1 MPKNN
6 TDKSLVFNDESQS
19 NSYGFKI
26 PSKGIGLER
35 FKKNP
40 VMLADHRNSL
50 DSILGSFSDVKKVE
64 GLLQGTPVFDSEN
77 EATAEIERKYN
88 NDFIKSCSMGITFN
102 HEDMVFID
110 DVLVLKKCELM
121 EVSLVA
127 IPSNRNSVRLYA
139 NSSDTEPMTEDQV
152 KQLCLSLQPVTD
164 HNNIKSNNKN
174 ENMKIKLL
182 ATVLLALG
190 YDASV
195 TEVEQDDLNEKVLGL
210 SAKLTAANDQ
220 VSAFKLAAEQANLT
234 AINKQVDL
242 AVTAGQIDATK
253 KETFVNLGIADGEL
267 LTATL
272 AAIPTKK
279 SLNAIIEAEKTGAS
293 EVNSVDE
300 FAALSTE
307 KQLAF
312 KKQDP
317 EGYKK
322 LFTKN

>member
-1 MPKNN
+1 MEI
-6 TDKSLVFNDESQS
+6 TSDKLIAYPDNLSSRRTVRADIRKEKSEIYDRMEQ
-19 NSYGFKI
+19 I
-26 PSKGIGLER
+26 SK
-35 FKKNP
+35 
-40 VMLADHRNSL
+40 
-50 DSILGSFSDVKKVE
+50 
-64 GLLQGTPVFDSEN
+64 
-77 EATAEIERKYN
+77 
-88 NDFIKSCSMGITFN
+88 
-102 HEDMVFID
+102 DM
-110 DVLVLKKCELM
+110 
-121 EVSLVA
+121 
-127 IPSNRNSVRLYA
+127 NQH
-139 NSSDTEPMTEDQV
+139 QV
-152 KQLCLSLQPVTD
+152 T
-164 HNNIKSNNKN
+164 
-174 ENMKIKLL
+174 M
-182 ATVLLALG
+182 
-190 YDASV
+190 
-195 TEVEQDDLNEKVLGL
+195 
-210 SAKLTAANDQ
+210 AKLTAANDQ